1 MPVLIVPFYAALLAL
16 FYIFLSIRVVRIR
29 VRDRIALGDANN
41 ARLRRTIRVHGNF
54 AEYVPLAVLLAGFVE
69 LQQASPLMVHLIALA
84 LIAGRLI
91 HAYGVS
97 QENEDHRLRVAGMV
111 LTFASIAGS
120 AVILIGSFLRAL

>member
-1 MPVLIVPFYAALLAL
+1 
-16 FYIFLSIRVVRIR
+16 
-29 VRDRIALGDANN
+29 
-41 ARLRRTIRVHGNF
+41 
-54 AEYVPLAVLLAGFVE
+54 LAVLLAGFVE